1 MKTLIV
7 DDQYENKGKVIAG
20 VLNKIGSSKIELV
33 VDLKSATKK
42 MMESKYDLLII
53 DLQIPEI
60 LGEDVLPN
68 GGTQLLE
75 YIELNDSIHKPTM
88 VLGITSHQDSFNH
101 SLSFFQKRGW
111 SLILGVEDEEYIQS
125 VLTTMSAHVSN
136 LNNTFDI
143 AFITALPHIEY
154 EALMSLPLK
163 WELHHEINDDNVY
176 HKSILT
182 QSDGSERTVIATC
195 LSHMGIATAAAATAS
210 ICVKFSPKL
219 IVMTGICAGIEG
231 RVNLGDILIADPS
244 WDWGSGKLTF
254 VDGNAKFLS
263 QPTQIAIEPSI
274 RRKIQHISSS
284 NIYMNDIYSNWNE
297 TRPSYNPKVHIGPIA
312 TGAVVLEDPHTV
324 ELIKSQNRSTNGI
337 EMEAFGVMTAAF
349 NAGPNRPNVLIA
361 KSVCDFANPEKNDD
375 WQKYAAYTSSTF
387 AYKFIVNDYKF

>member
-20 VLNKIGSSKIELV
+20 LLNKIGSSKIELV
-33 VDLKSATKK
+33 VDSKSATKK
-42 MMESKYDLLII
+42 MMETKYDLLII

-254 VDGNAKFLS
+254 VDGKAKFLS